1 MDTMQAMHARHCTR
15 AFLDTPVSESLIR
28 EILEAARWAPSGV
41 NTQPWQV
48 VVVRGK
54 TKETLTRR
62 LMEMRDSELKPN
74 PDYAYYPDN
83 WAEPY
88 RMRRITCGKALY
100 TALGIAREDKQR
112 QKIAWEN
119 NYRFFGA
126 PVGLLFFID
135 KQLNQGSWLD
145 LGMFIQNVML
155 AAKALGLDTCP
166 QASLAEYPD
175 KVRDL
180 LSLPAELAVV
190 CGMSLGYADI
200 SQPVNQFRL
209 PREPVDAFTRWY
221 D

>member
-1 MDTMQAMHARHCTR
+1 MDTMQAMHARHCIR
-15 AFLDTPVSESLIR
+15 AFLDQAVSETHIR
-28 EILEAARWAPSGV
+28 EILEAASWAPSGV

-48 VVVRGK
+48 VVVQGN
-54 TKETLTRR
+54 TKAKLSQR
-62 LMEMRDSELKPN
+62 LMEMRENEVKPN

-83 WAEPY
+83 WVEPY
-88 RMRRITCGKALY
+88 RMRRISCGKALY

-126 PVGLLFFID
+126 PVGLLFLID

-145 LGMFIQNVML
+145 LGMFLQNVML

-175 KVRDL
+175 QVREL
-180 LSLPAELAVV
+180 LNLPAELAVV
-190 CGMSLGYADI
+190 CGMSLGYADLNE
-200 SQPVNQFRL
+200 PVNQYRL
-209 PREPVDAFTRWY
+209 PREPVDSFTRWH